1 MYSESSYKNYI
12 FWIKLRQILLLV
24 VFSIVG
30 CLLGRLI
37 GTYLVDVLLFDIKS
51 LHISVT
57 VSTLVFF
64 FIACFLTR
72 GTAKDVLDIY
82 WKIAVLRKLTVISK
96 KLDTIPDNKKE
107 SVKKIVKSIDKK
119 IEEKIED
126 SETETDE
133 ELDEIVDDMIGE

>member
-119 IEEKIED
+119 IEDKIED